1 MENDTSTDIMIG
13 NLNDINS
20 VSSLEQK
27 LNIDYNSKKKIKKVS
42 IFGEKKSYHI
52 FTIEF
57 FILTFF
63 TLASIIAYIIV
74 DLSINKVAVKI
85 DDSNIDHTYM
95 DKRMYEVI
103 ELKNGV
109 EVALI
114 VDKNSSISA
123 IGVTLGTGVAD
134 DLGKKGMS
142 HLLSKTFYY
151 NLTSR
156 RTSLFS
162 NSLVNYL
169 GKFHSSYNDNFT
181 FFSYEVEKEGFTN
194 CLKLFSS
201 FLKKNFEKR
210 DTGPSSLAI
219 RDIERNFRLN
229 INNRTLIERQILH
242 AILFNDET
250 GYFPEGNK
258 ETLASTDINSDLLS
272 FFDSALFGKNIK
284 IALFSNER
292 MIHLKGKAIKYF
304 SDIPI
309 EKRTN
314 RVEKKNEIK
323 IEPGK
328 AVIVILDDSN
338 YQYASVSFY
347 FNTKEI
353 NNVDVYLK
361 YFKYLFSDKS
371 DNSIFGYMY
380 DFGITHDLKIS
391 ISYIDSMNVEF
402 KLQFETITQLL
413 NVDDIDGILLS
424 IYTLVQKFKET
435 SNEELYKEYL
445 SICNNNF
452 KYQSYPSDIA
462 GYVRDVSFALFNF
475 TNRNIK
481 EFTHGE
487 HYLPPYSKEA
497 IDLILSK
504 FTYKNSILV
513 IGQNSVKDMESIL
526 QHYGQDTIHSKQEY
540 YYKTV
545 YFYSTFNDE
554 LMTTIETS
562 TSLLDALQMRKS
574 NPYITKIVNPING
587 HFISSDISP
596 NALVNTKHL
605 KLYHKLDV
613 SFDNPK
619 VCAFIHLINLWARPK
634 TETID
639 SYLNLYHYYLLKYNI
654 ERQLND
660 AIDAGNKIEVKYTE

>member
-1 MENDTSTDIMIG
+1 MENDISDDIMIG

-20 VSSLEQK
+20 ISSLEQK
-27 LNIDYNSKKKIKKVS
+27 FNLNNNKHKRKNVS

-57 FILTFF
+57 FIF
-63 TLASIIAYIIV
+63 TLFVLASIIAYIIA
-74 DLSINKVAVKI
+74 DLSIKKVKIKI
-85 DDSNIDHTYM
+85 DDSNIEHTYN
-95 DKRMYEVI
+95 DRREYEVI
-103 ELKNGV
+103 ELNNGI

-114 VDKNSSISA
+114 IDHNSSISA
-123 IGVTLGTGVAD
+123 IGVTLGTGIAD

-151 NLTSR
+151 NLTSLK
-156 RTSLFS
+156 TSAFS
-162 NSLVNYL
+162 QFLVNYL

-194 CLKLFSS
+194 CLKFFSS
-201 FLKKNFEKR
+201 FLKKDFEKK
-210 DTGPSSLAI
+210 DAGPISLAI
-219 RDIERNFRLN
+219 RDIERNYRLN
-229 INNRTLIERQILH
+229 IHNRTLIERQILH

-258 ETLASTDINSDLLS
+258 ESLTSKDINSDLLS
-272 FFDSALFGKNIK
+272 FFDIALFGKNIK

-292 MIHLKGKAIKYF
+292 MIQLKGKAIKYF
-304 SDIPI
+304 SDIPV
-309 EKRTN
+309 EKRK
-314 RVEKKNEIK
+314 VDKNEIK

-353 NNVDVYLK
+353 NNVDVYLN

-371 DNSIFGYMY
+371 DNSIFGYMF

-391 ISYIDSMNVEF
+391 ISYVDSMNVEF
-402 KLQFETITQLL
+402 KMQFETINQVL
-413 NVDDIDGILLS
+413 NVDDIDSILLS
-424 IYTLVQKFKET
+424 IYALLQKFKET
-435 SNEELYKEYL
+435 SHEELYKEYL
-445 SICNNNF
+445 SICHNTF

-462 GYVRDVSFALFNF
+462 GYVRDVSFSLFNF
-475 TNRNIK
+475 TNRNIQ

-487 HYLPPYSKEA
+487 NYLPPYSKEV

-513 IGQNSVKDMESIL
+513 IGRNSSEDMESIL
-526 QHYGQDTIHSKQEY
+526 QHYGQGNIFKKQEY
-540 YYKTV
+540 YYKAF

-554 LMTTIETS
+554 LMKTIETS
-562 TSLLDALQMRKS
+562 TALLDALQMRKS
-574 NPYITKIVNPING
+574 NPYITKIEHPINA
-587 HFISSDISP
+587 HFISNDISP
-596 NALVNTKHL
+596 NALINTKHL

-613 SFDNPK
+613 SFHNPK
-619 VCAFIHLINLWARPK
+619 VCAFIHLIDLWARPNSN
-634 TETID
+634 END